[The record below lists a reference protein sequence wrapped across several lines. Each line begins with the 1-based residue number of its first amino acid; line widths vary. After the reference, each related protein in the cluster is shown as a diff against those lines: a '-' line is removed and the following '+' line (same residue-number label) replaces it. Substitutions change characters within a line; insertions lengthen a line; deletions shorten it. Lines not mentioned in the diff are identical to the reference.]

1 MVSARFYGS
10 FYTSWHSLQM
20 KVDFNQIWVNGETGP
35 RAQVFESWRF
45 SLSPG
50 LKVYVTIAFTFI
62 LLWAV
67 IIFGF
72 IYPCLWRKA
81 RQYFISS
88 CYIFLEEKTLSKYF
102 FTLGWIYPRFNQ
114 SGPDAWMIP
123 SDTKLYLYWISP
135 RWVNT
140 VTGDETGLFRPY
152 LRRLE
157 CPTILRYHNKGS
169 TFSSVILRPRVLVRP
184 GFELATSRPAGRRLS
199 NWANRAVV

>member
-1 MVSARFYGS
+1 
-10 FYTSWHSLQM
+10 M
-20 KVDFNQIWVNGETGP
+20 KVDFKQIWFFWETGP
-35 RAQVFESWRF
+35 RAKVSVSWRF
-45 SLSPG
+45 SLSPE

-67 IIFGF
+67 IIFRF

-102 FTLGWIYPRFNQ
+102 FTLGWIYPCFNQ
-114 SGPDAWMIP
+114 SGPDAWMVL
-123 SDTKLYLYWISP
+123 SDGKLYLYWISP

-152 LRRLE
+152 LGRLE
-157 CPTILRYHNKGS
+157 CPTICRHHNKGS
-169 TFSSVILRPRVLVRP
+169 RFSSVILRPRVLFRP
-184 GFELATSRPAGRRLS
+184 GFEPATSRIIRYK
-199 NWANRAVV
+199 V

>member
-1 MVSARFYGS
+1 
-10 FYTSWHSLQM
+10 M
-20 KVDFNQIWVNGETGP
+20 KVDFKQSWFFWETDP
-35 RAQVFESWRF
+35 RAQVFESRRF
-45 SLSPG
+45 SLGPE

-102 FTLGWIYPRFNQ
+102 FTLGWIYPCFNQ
-114 SGPDAWMIP
+114 SGPDAWMVP
-123 SDTKLYLYWISP
+123 SDTKLYLYWISL

-169 TFSSVILRPRVLVRP
+169 TFSSVILRPQVLFRP
-184 GFELATSRPAGRRLS
+184 GFEPASSRSAYLYKL
-199 NWANRAVV
+199 V